1 MNKYEKCTFI
11 GMSIFCVG
19 IFYAIGF
26 EFMDITWLSS
36 IAFSGTFFIAG
47 SYFLVLL
54 CMFIYDIVTK
64 GDDE

>member
-26 EFMDITWLSS
+26 EFMDMTWL
-36 IAFSGTFFIAG
+36 
-47 SYFLVLL
+47 
-54 CMFIYDIVTK
+54 
-64 GDDE
+64 